1 MAPKERVGLGDRSYD
16 IVIGGGLLGEKAGRL
31 IGKLGGRALVVSN
44 RAVYSLY
51 GGRLAEGLE
60 KAGVKWSKTLLPDG
74 EKSKTMKSV
83 GALHDA
89 LVDGRYDRDALVI
102 ALGGGVIG
110 DVAGFASA
118 TYMRGVRFAQVPT
131 TLLAQVDSSV
141 GGKTGVNHPKGK
153 NLIGA
158 FHQPSLVIADV
169 DTLATLSKK
178 EVLGGV
184 AEVIKYG
191 CIADSKFFVWL
202 EKNMEGLVNLD
213 PDVTA
218 RAVGVSCRIKA
229 RVVESDERE
238 MGLRAILNFG
248 HTVGHAVEAVT
259 GYTRYIHGHA
269 VAIGMSAAVELS
281 AIKGTL
287 PEKERD
293 RVTGLIRRSGLP
305 VTLPKEISSRELM
318 RAMEMDK
325 KAKSGS
331 VRFVLLHGI
340 GDCRIHA
347 DVTRGQIAEALMRIR
362 RN

>member
-1 MAPKERVGLGDRSYD
+1 
-16 IVIGGGLLGEKAGRL
+16 
-31 IGKLGGRALVVSN
+31 
-44 RAVYSLY
+44 
-51 GGRLAEGLE
+51 
-60 KAGVKWSKTLLPDG
+60 
-74 EKSKTMKSV
+74 
-83 GALHDA
+83 
-89 LVDGRYDRDALVI
+89 LVI

-118 TYMRGVRFAQVPT
+118 TYMRGVRVAQVPT

-158 FHQPSLVIADV
+158 FHQPSLVIADT

-191 CIADSKFFVWL
+191 CIADSKFFGWL

-218 RAVGVSCRIKA
+218 KAVGVSCRIKA

-238 MGLRAILNFG
+238 TGLRATLNFG

-269 VAIGMSAAVELS
+269 VAIGMAAVAELS
-281 AIKGTL
+281 VIKGTL
-287 PEKERD
+287 SGKGRD
-293 RVTGLIRRSGLP
+293 AVTGLIRRAGLP
-305 VTLPKEISSRELM
+305 VTLPGDISSQELIN
-318 RAMEMDK
+318 AMQMDK
-325 KAKSGS
+325 KSKSGS
-331 VRFVLLHGI
+331 IRFILLHGV
-340 GDCRIHA
+340 GDCRMHA
-347 DVTRGQIAEALMRIR
+347 DVTRGEIAEAIMRIR

>member
-1 MAPKERVGLGDRSYD
+1 MVAKERVGLGDRSYD
-16 IVIGGGLLGEKAGRL
+16 IVIGGGLLGDKAGRL
-31 IGKLGGRALVVSN
+31 IAKLGGRALVVSN
-44 RAVYSLY
+44 RRVYSLY
-51 GGRLAEGLE
+51 GGKLTEGLE

-89 LVDGRYDRDALVI
+89 LVDGKYDRDSLVI

-110 DVAGFASA
+110 DAAGFAAA

-153 NLIGA
+153 NLIGS

-169 DTLATLSKK
+169 DTLATLPKK

-184 AEVIKYG
+184 AEIVKYG
-191 CIADSKFFVWL
+191 CIADSKFFGWL
-202 EKNMEGLVNLD
+202 EKNMESLINLD

-238 MGLRAILNFG
+238 TGLRAILNFG

-269 VAIGMSAAVELS
+269 VAIGMATAAELS

-287 PEKERD
+287 SEKDRD
-293 RVTGLIRRSGLP
+293 RVAGLIRSSGLP
-305 VTLPKEISSRELM
+305 VTLPKDIGLSAIIG
-318 RAMEMDK
+318 AMEMDK

-331 VRFVLLHGI
+331 IRFVLLHGI
-340 GDCRIHA
+340 GDCQMHA
-347 DVTRGQIAEALMRIR
+347 DVTREEIAEALMRNR

>member
-1 MAPKERVGLGDRSYD
+1 MASKERVGLGDRSYD
-16 IVIGGGLLGEKAGRL
+16 IVIGGGLLGAKAGRL

-44 RAVYSLY
+44 RRVYSLY

-74 EKSKTMKSV
+74 EKSKTMRSV
-83 GALHDA
+83 SALHDA
-89 LVDGRYDRDALVI
+89 LALGKYDRDALVI

-110 DVAGFASA
+110 DVAGFAAA

-169 DTLATLSKK
+169 DTLATLPKK

-184 AEVIKYG
+184 SEVIKYG
-191 CIADSKFFVWL
+191 CIADSKFFGWL
-202 EKNMEGLVNLD
+202 EKNMEGLVNLA

-238 MGLRAILNFG
+238 TGLRAILNFG
-248 HTVGHAVEAVT
+248 HTVGHALEAVT

-269 VAIGMSAAVELS
+269 VAIGMSAAVELF
-281 AIKGTL
+281 
-287 PEKERD
+287 
-293 RVTGLIRRSGLP
+293 
-305 VTLPKEISSRELM
+305 
-318 RAMEMDK
+318 AM
-325 KAKSGS
+325 
-331 VRFVLLHGI
+331 
-340 GDCRIHA
+340 
-347 DVTRGQIAEALMRIR
+347 
-362 RN
+362 

>member
-1 MAPKERVGLGDRSYD
+1 MTKKERVGLGERSYD
-16 IVIGGGLLGEKAGRL
+16 ILIGSGLLGEKAGRL
-31 IGKLGGRALVVSN
+31 IGELGCKVLVVSN
-44 RAVYSLY
+44 RRVYSLY
-51 GGRLAEGLE
+51 GGRLADGLE
-60 KAGVKWSKTLLPDG
+60 KAGVKWSHTLLPDG
-74 EKSKTMKSV
+74 EKNKTMKSV

-89 LVDGRYDRDALVI
+89 LVDGKYDRDSLVI

-110 DVAGFASA
+110 DVAGFAAA

-169 DTLATLSKK
+169 DTLATLPKK

-191 CIADSKFFVWL
+191 LIADSKFFGWL
-202 EKNMEGLVNLD
+202 EKNMEALVNLD
-213 PDVTA
+213 PGVTA
-218 RAVGVSCRIKA
+218 KAVGVSCRIKA

-238 MGLRAILNFG
+238 TGLRAMLNFG

-269 VAIGMSAAVELS
+269 VAIGMAAEAELS
-281 AIKGTL
+281 AIKGAL
-287 PEKERD
+287 SGKGRD
-293 RVTGLIRRSGLP
+293 AAIGLIRKAGLP
-305 VTLPKEISSRELM
+305 VTLPDDISSQELIS
-318 RAMEMDK
+318 AMGMDK

-331 VRFVLLHGI
+331 IRFILLHGV

-347 DVTRGQIAEALMRIR
+347 DVTRGQIAEALMKIR

>member
-1 MAPKERVGLGDRSYD
+1 MAAKERVGLGDRSYD
-16 IVIGGGLLGEKAGRL
+16 IVIGGGLLGDKAGRL
-31 IGKLGGRALVVSN
+31 IAKLGGRALVVSN
-44 RAVYSLY
+44 RRVYSLY
-51 GGRLAEGLE
+51 GGKLAEGLD
-60 KAGVKWSKTLLPDG
+60 KAGVKWDKALLPDG
-74 EKSKTMKSV
+74 EKNKTMKSV

-89 LVDGRYDRDALVI
+89 LVDGKYDRDSLVI

-153 NLIGA
+153 NLIGS

-169 DTLATLSKK
+169 DTLATLPKK

-184 AEVIKYG
+184 AEIIKYG
-191 CIADSKFFVWL
+191 CIADPKFFGWL
-202 EKNMEGLVNLD
+202 EKNMKSLVNLD

-238 MGLRAILNFG
+238 TGQRAILNFG

-269 VAIGMSAAVELS
+269 VAIGMATAAELS

-287 PEKERD
+287 SGKGRD
-293 RVTGLIRRSGLP
+293 RVTALIRNSGLP
-305 VTLPKEISSRELM
+305 VTLPKDIGLGAIIG
-318 RAMEMDK
+318 AMEMDK

-331 VRFVLLHGI
+331 IRFVLLHGI
-340 GDCRIHA
+340 GDCQIHA
-347 DVTRGQIAEALMRIR
+347 DVTREEITEALMRNR

>member
-1 MAPKERVGLGDRSYD
+1 MAAKERVGLGERSYD
-16 IVIGGGLLGEKAGRL
+16 IVIDSGLLGEKAGRL
-31 IGKLGGRALVVSN
+31 IAKLGGRALVVSN
-44 RAVYSLY
+44 RRVYALY
-51 GGRLAEGLE
+51 GQRLAEGLE
-60 KAGVKWSKTLLPDG
+60 KAGVKWDKTLLPDG

-89 LVDGRYDRDALVI
+89 LAIGKYDRDSLVI

-110 DVAGFASA
+110 DVVGFASA

-191 CIADSKFFVWL
+191 CIADAKFFEWL
-202 EKNMEGLVNLD
+202 EKNMESLVNLD
-213 PDVTA
+213 PGVTA
-218 RAVGVSCRIKA
+218 KAVSVSCRIKA

-238 MGLRAILNFG
+238 TGLRATLNFG
-248 HTVGHAVEAVT
+248 HTVGHAVEAAT

-269 VAIGMSAAVELS
+269 VAIGMATAAELS
-281 AIKGTL
+281 VIKGTL
-287 PEKERD
+287 TQKDRD
-293 RVTGLIRRSGLP
+293 AVTGLIRRAGLP
-305 VTLPKEISSRELM
+305 VALPKDIGLGDIM
-318 RAMEMDK
+318 DAMEMDK

-331 VRFVLLHGI
+331 IRFILLHGM

-347 DVTRGQIAEALMRIR
+347 DVTRKEIAEALMRIR

>member
-1 MAPKERVGLGDRSYD
+1 MSLKERVGLGDRSYD
-16 IVIGGGLLGEKAGRL
+16 IVIGGGLLEAMAGKL

-44 RAVYSLY
+44 RRVYSLY
-51 GGRLAEGLE
+51 GGKLGAGLE
-60 KAGVKWSKTLLPDG
+60 KAGVKWSKALLPDG
-74 EKSKTMKSV
+74 EKSKTIKSV

-89 LVDGRYDRDALVI
+89 LVEGGYDRDALVI

-110 DVAGFASA
+110 DIAGFASA

-141 GGKTGVNHPKGK
+141 GGKTGVNHPRGK

-169 DTLATLSKK
+169 DTLATLPKK

-191 CIADSKFFVWL
+191 CIADSKFFGWL

-213 PDVTA
+213 PGVTA
-218 RAVGVSCRIKA
+218 RAVGVSCRIKS

-238 MGLRAILNFG
+238 TGLRAILNFG
-248 HTVGHAVEAVT
+248 HTVGHALEAVT

-269 VAIGMSAAVELS
+269 VAMGMAAAVELS

-287 PEKERD
+287 SEKECE
-293 RVTGLIRRSGLP
+293 RVTALIRRAGLP
-305 VTLPKEISSRELM
+305 VTLPAEIGSRELM
-318 RAMEMDK
+318 KAMEMDK

-331 VRFVLLHGI
+331 VRFVLLHGM
-340 GDCRIHA
+340 GACRIHA
-347 DVTRGQIAEALMRIR
+347 DVTRDEIAEALMRIR